1 MNEKTGQASAREKNY
16 RWLLVV
22 TGFLCM
28 VFYYGIVINCQG
40 QLIEPIALEHGY
52 SRLTISS
59 IFALINGGMVI
70 SSPLL
75 ARLSD
80 KIGPSK
86 TMVLSSGVIS
96 LSILLFSTAKS
107 LPLFYIAA
115 LLIGMAFVGVT
126 TLILPIIINIWF
138 DKDNRG
144 FALSLAFMGSGIGG
158 LLLNPVFAQ
167 MVGAIEW
174 RLTYGLWG
182 GFFFLIFTP
191 FLFVVTVYLPGKK
204 GYMPLDMDFA
214 DLDSLDN
221 PERQD
226 TPREYFKIIAA
237 ICCAGFLIGGIGT
250 SVMMHGNS
258 HLVSLGQT
266 PAEASMIIGLF
277 LGVLAFSKLLVGKS
291 CDRLGCKKTLIIFLT
306 LSAIGVLALYLC
318 AFSIIGCLA
327 FIIFFGV
334 GAASMTVC
342 PPLAVRELFSHQRY
356 SKELGKVMASI
367 GLGNMGIP
375 LLAGVVHDQTGSY
388 SLFWIGASIILM
400 LAVWLFVQGFKWATK
415 DIIQK

>member
-1 MNEKTGQASAREKNY
+1 MNEKTEPISSRKKNY

-40 QLIEPIALEHGY
+40 QLIEPIASEHGY

-86 TMVLSSGVIS
+86 TMILSSGVIS
-96 LSILLFSTAKS
+96 LSIILFATAKT
-107 LPLFYIAA
+107 LPLFYISA

-126 TLILPIIINIWF
+126 TLILPIIINLWF
-138 DKDNRG
+138 DKSNRG
-144 FALSLAFMGSGIGG
+144 FALSLAFMGSGVGG
-158 LLLNPVFAQ
+158 LLLNPVFAE
-167 MVGAIEW
+167 MIGAIQW
-174 RLTYGLWG
+174 RWTYGLWG
-182 GFFFLIFTP
+182 GFLLIIFTP
-191 FLFVVTVYLPGKK
+191 LLYLVAVYLPRKK
-204 GYMPLDMDFA
+204 GYIPLDMEFSEL
-214 DLDSLDN
+214 DLLEN
-221 PERQD
+221 HQRQD
-226 TPREYFKIIAA
+226 TPREYRKIIGA
-237 ICCAGFLIGGIGT
+237 ICTAAFLIGGIGT

-266 PAEASMIIGLF
+266 PAEASMMIGLF

-291 CDRLGCKKTLIIFLT
+291 CDRLGCEKTLIIFLT
-306 LSAIGVLALYLC
+306 LSAIGVISLYLC
-318 AFSIIGCLA
+318 AFSVVGCLA
-327 FIIFFGV
+327 FIIFFGL

-367 GLGNMGIP
+367 GLGNMVIP
-375 LLAGVVHDQTGSY
+375 LLAGIVHDQTGSY
-388 SLFWIGASIILM
+388 SLFWVASSLVLL
-400 LAVWLFVQGFKWATK
+400 LAMGLFSKGFGWAK
-415 DIIQK
+415 R

>member
-1 MNEKTGQASAREKNY
+1 MNEKTGIKSSREKNY

-40 QLIEPIALEHGY
+40 QLIEPIAREHGY

-86 TMVLSSGVIS
+86 TMIISSGVIS
-96 LSILLFSTAKS
+96 LSIILFATAKA
-107 LPLFYIAA
+107 LPLFYISA

-126 TLILPIIINIWF
+126 TLILPIIINLWF

-144 FALSLAFMGSGIGG
+144 FALSLAFMGSGVGG
-158 LLLNPVFAQ
+158 LLLNPLFAK
-167 MVGAIEW
+167 MVETIEW
-174 RLTYGLWG
+174 RWTYGLWG
-182 GFFFLIFTP
+182 GFLLILFTP
-191 FLFVVTVYLPGKK
+191 FLYLVAVYLPRKK
-204 GYMPLDMDFA
+204 GYLPLDMEFSDI
-214 DLDSLDN
+214 DSPKN
-221 PERQD
+221 PEGQD
-226 TPREYFKIIAA
+226 TPSEYRKIIGA
-237 ICCAGFLIGGIGT
+237 ICIAAFLIGGIGT

-266 PAEASMIIGLF
+266 PAEASMMIGLF

-291 CDRLGCKKTLIIFLT
+291 CDRLGCEKTLIIFLT

-318 AFSIIGCLA
+318 AFSVIGCLA

-375 LLAGVVHDQTGSY
+375 LLAGVIHDKTGSY
-388 SLFWIGASIILM
+388 SLFWLASSLVLL
-400 LAVWLFVQGFKWATK
+400 LAMALFSKGFRWAK
-415 DIIQK
+415 VSK

>member
-1 MNEKTGQASAREKNY
+1 MDENSKNVSTREKNY

-28 VFYYGIVINCQG
+28 VFCYGIVINCQG

-52 SRLTISS
+52 SRLTMSS

-70 SSPLL
+70 SSPIL

-80 KIGPSK
+80 RIGPSK

-96 LSILLFSTAKS
+96 LSILLFATAKS
-107 LPLFYIAA
+107 LLVYYISA

-126 TLILPIIINIWF
+126 ILILPIIINQWF

-144 FALSLAFMGSGIGG
+144 FALSLAFMGSGVGG
-158 LLLNPVFAQ
+158 FLLNPLFAEMIGSIQ
-167 MVGAIEW
+167 W

-182 GFFFLIFTP
+182 VFFLTVFTP
-191 FLFVVTVYLPGKK
+191 FLFVVTVYLPKKK
-204 GYMPLDMDFA
+204 GYRPLDMEYSEIE
-214 DLDSLDN
+214 SLDN
-221 PERQD
+221 PAREA
-226 TPREYFKIIAA
+226 TPREYRNIIRSICTAA
-237 ICCAGFLIGGIGT
+237 FLIGGIGA

-266 PAEASMIIGLF
+266 PAEASMTIGLF
-277 LGVLAFSKLLVGKS
+277 LGVLVFGKLLVGKS
-291 CDRLGCKKTLIIFLT
+291 CDRLGCEKALIIFLT
-306 LSAIGVLALYLC
+306 FAAIGVISLYLC
-318 AFSIIGCLA
+318 TFSVIGCLA
-327 FIIFFGV
+327 FILFFGL
-334 GAASMTVC
+334 GGASMTVC
-342 PPLAVRELFSHQRY
+342 PPLVVRELFSNERY

-375 LLAGVVHDQTGSY
+375 LLAGIIYDQTGSY
-388 SLFWIGASIILM
+388 NTFWIGGSVTLLIAM
-400 LAVWLFVQGFKWATK
+400 GLFMQGFRWAK
-415 DIIQK
+415 RKKK